1 MKESELKKIMTTP
14 VMDETMDQNI
24 AEALLNYS
32 TDSNM
37 KSRRIIKSNLP
48 KIAAAILVLVTLGT
62 GAVLASSYFV
72 RTYLNDIEIKSAQE
86 LGIDLDEQVSDLYG
100 DDTVKKHFGAGEGMV
115 SQLKYKN
122 GGATVTNEDGFY
134 VFENGSRLV
143 APGLTGSDRHENA
156 RISGEDAFVEL
167 GYPNLVPSY
176 IYEHYILDDSG
187 FICYENETDNTVN
200 KWLMA
205 RFSDSAD
212 YLSKLIYVTFI
223 PRESPV
229 KGEGNIYFTDD
240 KTDEDFIHSG
250 YTTKNGVQCSIVEEI
265 GGNINAH
272 IFFEIDTIGNG
283 EIMFEFDGF
292 EMDKVKEILDTVQ
305 FGEGI

>member
-24 AEALLNYS
+24 TESLLNYT
-32 TDSNM
+32 TDNTM

-62 GAVLASSYFV
+62 GAVLASSYYA
-72 RTYLNDIEIKSAQE
+72 RTYLNDIQIKSVQE
-86 LGIDLDEQVSDLYG
+86 LGTDLDEVLSDCYD
-100 DDTVKKHFGAGEGMV
+100 DDTVRKHFGASEGMV
-115 SQLKYKN
+115 SQLKNKN
-122 GGATVTNEDGFY
+122 GGTTVMNEDGFY

-143 APGLTGSDRHENA
+143 APDAPGPDRHENA
-156 RISGEDAFVEL
+156 RKGGDGAFGEL

-176 IYEHYILDDSG
+176 IYDNYILEDNG
-187 FICYENETDNTVN
+187 FICYESEIDNTVQ
-200 KWLMA
+200 KWLTA
-205 RFSDSAD
+205 RFSDSDD
-212 YLSKLIYVTFI
+212 YLSKVIYVTFI

-229 KGEGNIYFTDD
+229 EGEGSVYFIED

-250 YTTKNGVQCSIVEEI
+250 YTTKNGIQCSVVEEI

-292 EMDKVKEILDTVQ
+292 EMDKVKEILDIVQ
-305 FGEGI
+305 F